1 MPTAVW
7 SGHIVFGLVSFPV
20 ELYAAARRITLDFDL
35 LHRKD
40 GSRVKYVTFC
50 ADEDKRLEKSEIV
63 KGYAYEKGQYV
74 LFEPSDFTKA
84 APSTAK
90 VMEIQQF
97 IEASE
102 LDPIALDA
110 SYYVK
115 PADAGARPYGLLFET
130 LRSLGRCGIAQMAMH
145 NREHIVAI
153 RPANTGLVLHT
164 LFYEEELRSGNEY
177 RTEHSTAKSALK
189 SKEQELAKT
198 LVDSLTSD
206 FDLGA
211 YRDGYRERLVSLIE
225 AKKKGKR
232 IVSSPTPK
240 LAPVIDI
247 LDALKKSVAASKRR
261 EPAARKSVLGKPL
274 TARRRTG

>member
-7 SGHIVFGLVSFPV
+7 SGHITFGSVSFPV
-20 ELYAAARRITLDFDL
+20 ELHAAARRITLDFDL
-35 LHRKD
+35 LQRKD

-50 ADEDKRLEKSEIV
+50 GEEDKRLDRPEIV
-63 KGYAYEKGQYV
+63 KGYAYEKGRYL
-74 LFEPSDFTKA
+74 LFETADFSKA

-97 IEASE
+97 IEADE
-102 LDPIALDA
+102 LDPMLLDA

-115 PADAGARPYGLLFET
+115 PADAGARPYSLLFHT
-130 LRSLGRCGIAQMAMH
+130 LRTLRRCGIAQMAMH

-164 LFYEEELRSGNEY
+164 LFYEEELRSGDEH
-177 RTEHSTAKSALK
+177 RTDKSNFK
-189 SKEQELAKT
+189 SKEEQLAKT
-198 LVDSLTSD
+198 LVDSLT
-206 FDLGA
+206 FGLDLRA
-211 YRDGYRERLVSLIE
+211 YRDGYRERLESLIE

-232 IVSSPTPK
+232 VVSSPQPK

-247 LDALKKSVAASKRR
+247 LDALKRSVAAAKRK
-261 EPAARKSVLGKPL
+261 EPAARKTARPRQAA
-274 TARRRTG
+274 ARRRAG

>member
-1 MPTAVW
+1 MPTTVW
-7 SGHIVFGLVSFPV
+7 AGHITFGLVSFPV
-20 ELYAAARRITLDFDL
+20 ELQAAARRITLDFDL

-74 LFEPSDFTKA
+74 LFEPSDFAKA

-97 IEASE
+97 IESDA

-115 PADAGARPYGLLFET
+115 PTEAGSRPYSLLYNT
-130 LRSLGRCGIAQMAMH
+130 LRGLNRLGIAQMAMH

-153 RPANTGLVLHT
+153 RPASTGLVLHT
-164 LFYEEELRSGNEY
+164 LFYDEELRSGDEY
-177 RTEHSTAKSALK
+177 RTEKANFK
-189 SKEQELAKT
+189 SKEEQLAKT

-206 FDLGA
+206 FDLSA
-211 YRDGYRERLVSLIE
+211 YHDGYRERLESLIQ

-232 IVSSPTPK
+232 IVSSPAPK

-247 LDALKKSVAASKRR
+247 LEALKESIAASKRKQA
-261 EPAARKSVLGKPL
+261 PARKMIAQKRIAS
-274 TARRRTG
+274 RRRAG